1 MGSAGQTPVILLPG
15 NPLDCLCAYDLFAG
29 RLIRNL
35 SGRAP
40 SMPYRVRQARVKR
53 KIVSSV
59 GTVELCRVL
68 LIEGD
73 AIPLGT
79 ADSGGL
85 ASVVRADGFIV
96 IPATLEG
103 YAPGAIVDVSTYD
116 EPHEVEGS

>member
-1 MGSAGQTPVILLPG
+1 MLPG
-15 NPLDCLCAYDLFAG
+15 SPLDCMCAYDLFAG

-35 SGRAP
+35 SGRG
-40 SMPYRVRQARVKR
+40 SCLPYRVQQAKLKR

-68 LIEGD
+68 LIAGD
-73 AIPLGT
+73 VLPLGT

-85 ASVVRADGFIV
+85 ASVVRADGFIM

-103 YAPGAIVDVSTYD
+103 YAPGATVDVYTYD
-116 EPHEVEGS
+116 ERHEAEGS

>member
-1 MGSAGQTPVILLPG
+1 MGSAGQIPVILLPG

-40 SMPYRVRQARVKR
+40 SFPYRVLQAKVKR

-79 ADSGGL
+79 ADAGGL

-103 YAPGAIVDVSTYD
+103 YAPGATVDVYTYD
-116 EPHEVEGS
+116 EPREVEGS

>member
-1 MGSAGQTPVILLPG
+1 MGCVGEIPVILLPG
-15 NPLDCLCAYDLFAG
+15 SPLDCLHAYDLFAG

-40 SMPYRVRQARVKR
+40 SLPYRVRQGKLKR

-68 LIEGD
+68 LIAGD
-73 AIPLGT
+73 VLPLGT

-85 ASVVRADGFIV
+85 ASVVRADGFIMV
-96 IPATLEG
+96 PATLEG
-103 YAPGAIVDVSTYD
+103 YAPGATVDVYTYD
-116 EPHEVEGS
+116 ERHEVEGS

>member
-1 MGSAGQTPVILLPG
+1 MGSVGQIPAVLLPG

-35 SGRAP
+35 AGRAP
-40 SMPYRVRQARVKR
+40 SLPYRVRQARVKR

-73 AIPLGT
+73 ALPLG
-79 ADSGGL
+79 AVDSGGL
-85 ASVVRADGFIV
+85 TPVARADGFIL

-103 YAPGAIVDVSTYD
+103 YAPGAIVDVYAYD
-116 EPHEVEGS
+116 EPREVEGR

>member
-1 MGSAGQTPVILLPG
+1 MGSVGQIPAVLLPG

-35 SGRAP
+35 AGRAP
-40 SMPYRVRQARVKR
+40 SLPYRVRQARVKR

-59 GTVELCRVL
+59 GTVELCRML

-73 AIPLGT
+73 ALPLG
-79 ADSGGL
+79 AVDSGGL
-85 ASVVRADGFIV
+85 TPVARADGFIL

-103 YAPGAIVDVSTYD
+103 YAPGAIVDVYAYD
-116 EPHEVEGS
+116 EPREVEGR